1 MPSLSSLN
9 GIWKKRATT
18 IDHSAAFSGDEYVV
32 YGDYQMTTSMEGYR

>member
-18 IDHSAAFSGDEYVV
+18 IDQSAFSGDEYVV
-32 YGDYQMTTSMEGYR
+32 YGDNQMTMSMEGYR